1 MTQRQDSASSGK
13 DALKRSIERSQNR
26 RAPAEQGVR
35 EVETAAPARTAAV
48 VALTPRAADVT
59 VDESHDPLRQVH
71 HLTGADAGPE
81 AKRVNVGG
89 LVAASLHKDLRRA
102 AVLRQMLLGDL
113 MRSILDRFV
122 ADWEAG
128 RGMQW
133 VTQEFADWLAVHE
146 KEESPAVKKVQVFV
160 TVEVRQTLKLAAV
173 DLNLRLGVLLMA
185 VFKEGLARLARE
197 S

>member
-1 MTQRQDSASSGK
+1 M
-13 DALKRSIERSQNR
+13 NR
-26 RAPAEQGVR
+26 TIRCGRCSTSLV
-35 EVETAAPARTAAV
+35 
-48 VALTPRAADVT
+48 
-59 VDESHDPLRQVH
+59 
-71 HLTGADAGPE
+71 PE

-89 LVAASLHKDLRRA
+89 LVAASLRKDLRRA

-113 MRSILDRFV
+113 MRLILERFV

-128 RGMQW
+128 HGMQW

-146 KEESPAVKKVQVFV
+146 KEESPAVQKVQVFV
-160 TVEVRQTLKLAAV
+160 SVEVRQTLKLAAV

-185 VFKEGLARLARE
+185 VFKEGLSRLASE